1 MQVLSRKK
9 EILNSFKAFS
19 DEKYHK
25 DEVLSELFKLQD
37 EAVQLTFNDMHA
49 ESGSL
54 NLHDVCNHFE
64 QLSLEKLGIVTDE
77 IEELKNASYA
87 IYNLIQAEISGQK
100 GEEKAFRFLKQ
111 LKCKKEILKNIE
123 LSDGFSRTELDAV
136 VVTSKGVFIIEVK
149 NTAKDIF
156 ISEDGS
162 YYRTGKYTRK
172 DCNIKSKMDKKEK
185 LLRRCLMEEGL
196 DYVNIERILVFTNDN
211 IEVVNKCESI
221 KICFLALLP
230 TLIDDYTEDEIY
242 SDGMI
247 KQIAQTIDYSRK
259 SEMYPVDKE
268 IARFKEAFA
277 NAMAMAVLE
286 VTEIEVVTEE
296 ENAKV
301 TSFTSRKVD
310 AWGMLHKIISS
321 PYAKEVGYAVAELAL
336 NFAVKK
342 IIEKRVA

>member
-1 MQVLSRKK
+1 
-9 EILNSFKAFS
+9 
-19 DEKYHK
+19 
-25 DEVLSELFKLQD
+25 
-37 EAVQLTFNDMHA
+37 
-49 ESGSL
+49 
-54 NLHDVCNHFE
+54 
-64 QLSLEKLGIVTDE
+64 
-77 IEELKNASYA
+77 
-87 IYNLIQAEISGQK
+87 
-100 GEEKAFRFLKQ
+100 
-111 LKCKKEILKNIE
+111 
-123 LSDGFSRTELDAV
+123 
-136 VVTSKGVFIIEVK
+136 
-149 NTAKDIF
+149 
-156 ISEDGS
+156 
-162 YYRTGKYTRK
+162 
-172 DCNIKSKMDKKEK
+172 
-185 LLRRCLMEEGL
+185 MEEGL